1 MALDNTLGGVEPEH
15 PGSHFTHRRH
25 QLDDWSIQFEVLV
38 PYVTPGIEKSN
49 WLASGIYGCDIRALL
64 PVAKDTGIGKIA
76 DARRAS
82 VLSANDAIDLVRK
95 TSAVLIDQ
103 AVFTAPG
110 CTFND
115 EAARDLI

>member
-1 MALDNTLGGVEPEH
+1 M
-15 PGSHFTHRRH
+15 
-25 QLDDWSIQFEVLV
+25 LV
-38 PYVTPGIEKSN
+38 PHVAPRIEKSDRI
-49 WLASGIYGCDIRALL
+49 AGTIYGCDIGTFV

-103 AVFTAPG
+103 AVFTAP
-110 CTFND
+110 TYAFDD
-115 EAARDLI
+115 EATRGLIYIKSHWRGSVELAPCYRRMCSKSMK